1 MMSRLSVPAKLAC
14 CLACLTISVLLFA
27 RTWGLLPDSR
37 AEVLSGRSALCEAMA
52 VHFSL
57 MADCGETGLLQT
69 DLESFARRNPDVR
82 SLAIR
87 SGGKILAEVGPH
99 ATNWQ
104 SKSDRRSAET
114 QMSVPIHNEDSG
126 WGTLEA
132 TFTPIGQSG
141 WWLSRSAWFLLLAGY
156 VVSCYAVAYYLY
168 LRKLLT
174 QLDPQKVIPSRVKMA
189 LDTMAE
195 GLVIL
200 DDEGHIMLAN
210 AAFAKTIHE
219 DTEHLI
225 GRNVKDLA
233 WEAQPYE
240 ATEEPLPWSI
250 TLEQGIPQL
259 GAVVYFAGGSDE
271 RLTFLVN
278 STPIHGQDGESRGAL
293 VSFDDI
299 TQLEKSKLEL
309 EKNRLELS
317 EMLDSLRQSTDEIRR
332 QNRELEQLATRDHLT
347 GCYNRRSFFE
357 RFNSLWKSA
366 LRHNHP
372 LSCVM
377 VDVDHFKSVN
387 DNHGHSVGDQ
397 VLQRVGQILLKM
409 ARESDVVCR
418 YGGEEFAILLPYTTM
433 DEAAEAAER
442 IRFGLASAIFPN
454 LSITASLGVSAITFG
469 AIDPQGMLDQADKC
483 LYLAKRYGRNRVVRW
498 DEIPEDLE
506 MDETKFFRSRPEDD
520 NHTAIPFQAI
530 TALISAL
537 AYRDVATAE
546 HSRRVADLC
555 VATGEGL
562 MSLSACYVL
571 ENAAL
576 LHDIGKI
583 GVPDSILL
591 KPGPLADEE
600 WQIMRRQERIGV
612 EIIRASFDSR
622 ELVSIVSNHQAWF
635 AGTPHAPHLPRGE
648 DIPIGAR
655 ILNIVNA
662 YDAMTSRQVYRDP
675 RPQEE
680 AFAELRRY
688 AGTQFDPALVER
700 FIAIARVRQ
709 HFPAPAVSGVSQETA
724 LQFGLQIERLMAA
737 LDNQDIQ
744 GLHALADRLH
754 AMAQKHQVSEIARK
768 ASELARHTQSQHEPT
783 DVLLAA
789 NELIELCR
797 STQSSYVRVAGDV

>member
-1 MMSRLSVPAKLAC
+1 MSRLSIPAKLAF

-27 RTWGLLPDSR
+27 RTWGLLPDDR
-37 AEVLSGRSALCEAMA
+37 AAVLRGRETFCEAMA

-57 MADCGETGLLQT
+57 SVARNHIGTVQS
-69 DLESFARRNPDVR
+69 DLESFARQNPELL
-82 SLAIR
+82 SLAVLR
-87 SGGKILAEVGPH
+87 SDGKILAEVGGDAEGFKAEAP
-99 ATNWQ
+99 
-104 SKSDRRSAET
+104 SAET
-114 QMSVPIHNEDSG
+114 HIGVPLGNPEP
-126 WGTLEA
+126 WGRLEA
-132 TFTPIGQSG
+132 RFAPLPRSA
-141 WWLSRSAWFLLLAGY
+141 WWLSRTGWFLLLAGY
-156 VVSCYAVAYYLY
+156 VVSCYALAYYLY
-168 LRKLLT
+168 LRKLLR

-200 DDEGHIMLAN
+200 DGDGNIMLAN
-210 AAFAKTIHE
+210 AAFAQTIHE
-219 DTEHLI
+219 DPEQLI
-225 GRNVKDLA
+225 GRNVEDLS
-233 WEAQPYE
+233 WETHPQQ
-240 ATEEPLPWSI
+240 THQEPLPWNV

-259 GAVVYFAGGSDE
+259 GAMVYFASQPDE

-278 STPIHGQDGESRGAL
+278 STPIHDQAGESRGAL

-317 EMLDSLRQSTDEIRR
+317 EMLDNLRQSSDEIRR

-357 RFNSLWKSA
+357 RFNTLWKSA
-366 LRHNHP
+366 LRHSHP
-372 LSCVM
+372 LACVM
-377 VDVDHFKSVN
+377 VDVDHFKSIN

-397 VLQRVGQILLKM
+397 VLQRVGQILIKT
-409 ARESDVVCR
+409 ARDSDVVCR
-418 YGGEEFAILLPYTTM
+418 YGGEEFAILLPYTTI
-433 DEAAEAAER
+433 DEAADAAER
-442 IRFGLASAIFPN
+442 IRIALETAMFPN
-454 LSITASLGVSAITFG
+454 LSITASLGVSAISFG

-483 LYLAKRYGRNRVVRW
+483 LYVAKRSGRNQTVRW
-498 DEIPEDLE
+498 DNIPSDPE
-506 MDETKFFRSRPEDD
+506 MDESKAAQKTPAEFD
-520 NHTAIPFQAI
+520 NHSVLPFQAV

-562 MSLSACYVL
+562 MSLSSCYIL

-591 KPGPLADEE
+591 KPASLTDEE

-612 EIIRASFDSR
+612 EIIRASFASR
-622 ELVSIVSNHQAWF
+622 ELVEIVANHQAWF
-635 AGTPHAPHLPRGE
+635 AGTPHAPHLPRGSE
-648 DIPIGAR
+648 IPIGAR

-662 YDAMTSRQVYRDP
+662 YDAMTSRQVYRTP
-675 RPQEE
+675 RTRDE

-688 AGTQFDPALVER
+688 AGTQFDPELVER
-700 FIAIARVRQ
+700 FIEVAKIRALGN
-709 HFPAPAVSGVSQETA
+709 APDVSGVSQETA

-737 LDNQDIQ
+737 LDNQDIE
-744 GLHALADRLH
+744 GLEALADRLH

-768 ASELARHTQSQHEPT
+768 ASELVGCRKSKHDATE
-783 DVLLAA
+783 VLIAA

-797 STQSSYVRVAGDV
+797 ATQSSYVRVAGDV